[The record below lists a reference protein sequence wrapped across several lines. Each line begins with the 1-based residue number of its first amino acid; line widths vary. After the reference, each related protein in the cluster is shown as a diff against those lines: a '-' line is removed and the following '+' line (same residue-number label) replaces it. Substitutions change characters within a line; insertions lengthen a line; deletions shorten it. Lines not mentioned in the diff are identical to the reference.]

1 MRTLQ
6 WNTDYPRVVT
16 KQTIGQVRGMNV
28 CGHGKPSF
36 DSVRKIDNDLEIGQ
50 VDQVK
55 LSY

>member
-36 DSVRKIDNDLEIGQ
+36 DSVRKIDNDLEIG
-50 VDQVK
+50 
-55 LSY
+55 